1 MRRILIVD
9 DMPDNLFL
17 LEELLKASGFKVCS
31 AHNGEEAL
39 DVARNTPPDLVVS
52 DILMPV
58 MDGYT
63 LCREWRADERLRR
76 IPFMFY
82 TATFTEKEDEELAL
96 SLGADCFLIKP
107 QDAEV
112 LIDAINRVIS
122 SPPGETP
129 SQTPAPR
136 PDEEEVLKHYSEAL
150 FSKLEKKME
159 DLERVNRD
167 LAESERQFRLFIM
180 ECPVPIAVSDLQGN
194 VELLNNRFVASFG
207 YTLDDIPTID
217 AWWHKAYPEQGYWE
231 HIQALWQATMENM
244 LNSGGTAHTAEEYRI
259 TCETGMTRFVK
270 ISAARITTKTI
281 LVFNDTTESKLAEQE
296 VKEGRE
302 MLRLIFDSTAE
313 AIFGIDLNGC
323 CTFCNRACLDILGYD
338 SQEELLGV
346 NMHDRIH
353 YGLADGT
360 HKPARECR
368 ICNAFRLGKGTHAD
382 DELIWRKDGA
392 SFPAEYWSHPQWK
405 DGKIVGAVVTFL
417 DITDRKRN
425 ENLLQHMQGQVVHQ
439 EKMASVGLLAAGVAH
454 EINNPMGFITSNL
467 TSLGKYAG
475 RLDEYITAQQAS
487 LQECEGH
494 QGLEE
499 LDRLRQRL
507 KVDYIISD
515 IRELINESLDG
526 ANRVRR
532 IVQDLKSFSRLDQ
545 VECCHT
551 NLNDALNTT
560 INIAWNE
567 LKYIATLERDFG
579 DIPSIVCYPQQL
591 NQVFLNLLLNAA
603 QAMEKQGV
611 ITVRTWND
619 NDNVF
624 VSVAD
629 TGKGMSDDVRR
640 RVFEPFFTTKEPGKG
655 TGLGLSISA
664 DIVRKHGG
672 EISVQSKT
680 GKGTTFTVR
689 LPISNPLRP
698 LAS

>member
-1 MRRILIVD
+1 MLRILIVD

-17 LEELLKASGFKVCS
+17 LEELLKASNFEVCS

-39 DVARNTPPDLVVS
+39 AVARSTPPDLVVS

-63 LCREWRADERLRR
+63 LCREWRADERLCR

-82 TATFTEKEDEELAL
+82 TATFTEKEDEKLAL
-96 SLGADCFLIKP
+96 SLGADCFLTKP
-107 QDAEV
+107 QDADV
-112 LIDAINRVIS
+112 LIDAINRAIA
-122 SPPGETP
+122 SPRRETP
-129 SQTPAPR
+129 AQSTATKL
-136 PDEEEVLKHYSEAL
+136 DEEEVLKHYSEAL
-150 FSKLEKKME
+150 FNKLEKKME
-159 DLERVNRD
+159 DMERANRD

-180 ECPVPIAVSDLQGN
+180 ECPVPIAVSNLKGN
-194 VELLNNRFVASFG
+194 IELLNNRFVTTFG
-207 YTLDDIPTID
+207 YTPDDIPTID
-217 AWWHKAYPEQGYWE
+217 AWWQKAYPEQGYRE
-231 HIQALWQATMENM
+231 HIQTVWQAIMKN
-244 LNSGGTAHTAEEYRI
+244 LLDSGGTAQPTEEVRI
-259 TCETGMTRFVK
+259 TCQTGMTRFVK
-270 ISAARITTKTI
+270 ISAAQITNKLI
-281 LVFNDTTESKLAEQE
+281 LVFNDTTESKLAAQE

-313 AIFGIDLNGC
+313 AIFGIDLNGR
-323 CTFCNRACLDILGYD
+323 CTFCNQACLDILGYAG
-338 SQEELLGV
+338 QEELLGV
-346 NMHDRIH
+346 NMHDLIH

-360 HKPARECR
+360 HKPSRECL
-368 ICNAFRLGKGTHAD
+368 ICNAFRQGKGTHAD

-425 ENLLQHMQGQVVHQ
+425 ENLLRHMQGQVIHQ

-467 TSLGKYAG
+467 TSLGKYAD
-475 RLDEYITAQQAS
+475 RLDEYISALQAS
-487 LQECEGH
+487 LQDCEGH
-494 QGLEE
+494 RGLDG

-545 VECCHT
+545 VECSHA

-567 LKYIATLERDFG
+567 LKYIATLERDFAE
-579 DIPSIVCYPQQL
+579 IPSIICNPQQL

-624 VSVAD
+624 VSVTD
-629 TGKGMSDDVRR
+629 TGKGMPDDIKR

-672 EISVQSKT
+672 EISVQSET

-689 LPISNPLRP
+689 LPVASPLRP